1 MKRDDTLWKSIL
13 EDVFEDFLRFFY
25 PNADDIFDFEKGF
38 DFLDKELEE
47 LFPQTDSKN
56 VRYVDKLVRV
66 WLKNGREEWILIHVE
81 VQGNGDKTFA
91 KRMYIYRY
99 RIQDRYDR
107 PVVAWAILTD
117 KNKKFHPTEYKESLL
132 GTEMIYRFNAYKV
145 INQSEKALK
154 ESENPFAIVLLTVL
168 LALKKT
174 KLNELELI
182 DLKLD
187 LVKNLLKKEIS
198 KKKIHAL
205 MNFLKHYVSFN
216 EENTLIFEQKLDQF
230 KGKKYPMGIEQFLLH
245 RAETKGKLEG
255 KLEGELKG
263 KLEGKLEGELK
274 EKRETIRYAR
284 IDGKLSI
291 ETIATIVRLPAEQV
305 RQILDEMGIE

>member
-13 EDVFEDFLRFFY
+13 EDIFEDFLRFFY
-25 PNADDIFDFEKGF
+25 PDADDIFDFEKGF

-47 LFPQTDSKN
+47 LFPQTEEKN

-117 KNKKFHPTEYKESLL
+117 KNKKFHPTEYKEAFL
-132 GTEMIYRFNAYKV
+132 GTEVIYRFNAYKV

-154 ESENPFAIVLLTVL
+154 ASQNPFAIVLLTVL
-168 LALKKT
+168 LALKKD
-174 KLNELELI
+174 KINEVELI
-182 DLKLD
+182 DLKLE

-230 KGKKYPMGIEQFLLH
+230 KGKTYPMGIEQFLLQ
-245 RAETKGKLEG
+245 RAEDRGVAKGEKR
-255 KLEGELKG
+255 GEKRGEEKG
-263 KLEGKLEGELK
+263 VTK
-274 EKRETIRYAR
+274 EKMDTIRTAR
-284 IDGKLSI
+284 VEGKLSI
-291 ETIATIVRLPAEQV
+291 ETIAVIVRLPAQQV

>member
-13 EDVFEDFLRFFY
+13 EDIFEDFLRFFY
-25 PNADDIFDFEKGF
+25 PDADDIFDFEKGF

-47 LFPQTDSKN
+47 LFPQTEEKN

-117 KNKKFHPTEYKESLL
+117 KNKKFHPTEYKEAFL
-132 GTEMIYRFNAYKV
+132 GTEVIYRFNAYKV

-154 ESENPFAIVLLTVL
+154 ASQNPFAIVLLTVL
-168 LALKKT
+168 LALKKD
-174 KLNELELI
+174 KINEVELI
-182 DLKLD
+182 DLKLE
-187 LVKNLLKKEIS
+187 LVKNLLKKEIP

-216 EENTLIFEQKLDQF
+216 EENTLIFEQKLDHF
-230 KGKKYPMGIEQFLLH
+230 KGKTYPMGIEQFLLH

-255 KLEGELKG
+255 E
-263 KLEGKLEGELK
+263 LEGKLK
-274 EKRETIRYAR
+274 EKKETIRNAR
-284 IDGKLSI
+284 VEGKLSI

-305 RQILDEMGIE
+305 RQILDEMGIA

>member
-25 PNADDIFDFEKGF
+25 PDADDIFDFEKGF

-47 LFPQTDSKN
+47 LFPQTEEKN

-117 KNKKFHPTEYKESLL
+117 KNKKFHPTEYKEAFL
-132 GTEMIYRFNAYKV
+132 GTEVIYRFNAYKV

-154 ESENPFAIVLLTVL
+154 ASQNPFAIVLLTVL
-168 LALKKT
+168 LALKKD
-174 KLNELELI
+174 KINEVELI
-182 DLKLD
+182 DLKLE
-187 LVKNLLKKEIS
+187 LVKNLLKKEIP

-230 KGKKYPMGIEQFLLH
+230 KGKTYPMGIEQFLLH
-245 RAETKGKLEG
+245 RAESKG
-255 KLEGELKG
+255 KLEGEL
-263 KLEGKLEGELK
+263 EGKLK
-274 EKRETIRYAR
+274 EKKETIRNAR
-284 IDGKLSI
+284 VEGKLSI

>member
-25 PNADDIFDFEKGF
+25 PNADDIFDLEKGF

-47 LFPQTDSKN
+47 LFPQTQRKD

-91 KRMYIYRY
+91 KRMFIYRY
-99 RIQDRYDR
+99 RIQDKYDR
-107 PVVAWAILTD
+107 PIVAWAILTD
-117 KNKKFHPTEYKESLL
+117 KNKKFHPTEYRESLL
-132 GTEMIYRFNAYKV
+132 GTEVIYRFNSYKV
-145 INQSEKALK
+145 INQDEKSLN
-154 ESENPFAIVLLTVL
+154 ESQNPFAIVLLTVL
-168 LALKKT
+168 LALKKD
-174 KLNELELI
+174 KVKEVELI

-187 LVKNLLKKEIS
+187 LVKKLYQKAIP
-198 KKKIHAL
+198 KKKIQAL

-216 EENTLIFEQKLDQF
+216 EENTVIFEQKLDQF

-255 KLEGELKG
+255 ELKG
-263 KLEGKLEGELK
+263 KLE
-274 EKRETIRYAR
+274 EKKETIRHAR
-284 IDGKLSI
+284 VEGKLSI

>member
-25 PNADDIFDFEKGF
+25 PEADDIFDFEKGF

-47 LFPQTDSKN
+47 LFPQTEEKN

-91 KRMYIYRY
+91 KRMFIYRY

-107 PVVAWAILTD
+107 PIVAWAILTD
-117 KNKKFHPTEYKESLL
+117 KNKKFHPTEYKEAFL
-132 GTEMIYRFNAYKV
+132 GTEVIYRFNAYKV

-154 ESENPFAIVLLTVL
+154 ASQNPFAIVLLTVL
-168 LALKKT
+168 LALKKD
-174 KLNELELI
+174 KINEVELI
-182 DLKLD
+182 DLKLE
-187 LVKNLLKKEIS
+187 LVKNLLKKEIP

-230 KGKKYPMGIEQFLLH
+230 KGKTYPMGIEQFLLH

-255 KLEGELKG
+255 EIEGELKG
-263 KLEGKLEGELK
+263 KLK
-274 EKRETIRYAR
+274 EKKETIRNAR
-284 IDGKLSI
+284 VEGKLSI

>member
-13 EDVFEDFLRFFY
+13 EDVFEDFLNFFY
-25 PNADDIFDFEKGF
+25 FNADEIFDFKRGF

-47 LFPQTDSKN
+47 LFPQTENKD

-117 KNKKFHPTEYKESLL
+117 KNKKFLPTEYKESFL
-132 GTEMIYRFNAYKV
+132 GTEVIYRFNAFKV

-154 ESENPFAIVLLTVL
+154 ESQNPFAIVLLTVL
-168 LALKKT
+168 LALKKD
-174 KLNELELI
+174 KINEVELV
-182 DLKLD
+182 DLKLE
-187 LVKNLLKKEIS
+187 LVKNLLKKEIP

-216 EENTLIFEQKLDQF
+216 QENTLIFEQKLDQF
-230 KGKKYPMGIEQFLLH
+230 KGKTYPMGIEQFLLH
-245 RAETKGKLEG
+245 RAKTEGKLEG

-263 KLEGKLEGELK
+263 KLE
-274 EKRETIRYAR
+274 EKKETIRYAR
-284 IDGKLSI
+284 VEGKLSI